1 MKPGKRLG
9 RSGSVRRRTQHL
21 DASLQTSTNNN
32 NLASFLRKQDANDGS
47 PSSRVQLEPMKADDG
62 AAAPAVTIRDLV
74 SLLVFPGEH
83 QEGNTELAR
92 LSLNTS
98 FRSSPQHTQTHNQ
111 ELNGVH
117 PPAPDVTHCGLKHH
131 RSVGNYQHQW
141 DANSTLS
148 ISGFPFQN
156 KITPLRFNLSEANM
170 KLLTLLFQP
179 LK

>member
-1 MKPGKRLG
+1 
-9 RSGSVRRRTQHL
+9 
-21 DASLQTSTNNN
+21 
-32 NLASFLRKQDANDGS
+32 
-47 PSSRVQLEPMKADDG
+47 MKADDG

-74 SLLVFPGEH
+74 SLRVFLEER

-92 LSLNTS
+92 LSLYTS
-98 FRSSPQHTQTHNQ
+98 FRSSSPNTHRHTQTHNQ
-111 ELNGVH
+111 ELKGVH

-131 RSVGNYQHQW
+131 RSVGNYQHQR

-156 KITPLRFNLSEANM
+156 KITLLRVNLSEANM
-170 KLLTLLFQP
+170 TLLTLLFQP